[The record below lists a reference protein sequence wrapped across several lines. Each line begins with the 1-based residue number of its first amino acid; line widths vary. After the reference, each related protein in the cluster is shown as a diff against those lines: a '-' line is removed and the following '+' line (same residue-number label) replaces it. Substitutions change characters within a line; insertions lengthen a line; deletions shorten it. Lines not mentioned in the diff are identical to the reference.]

1 LPWVTTTGIPLDE
14 QKSLI
19 FMATTVDVAT
29 PVPHI
34 TRTFLLIYHPI
45 ISTFGKSG
53 YFKCIARFPKY
64 H

>member
-1 LPWVTTTGIPLDE
+1 
-14 QKSLI
+14 
-19 FMATTVDVAT
+19 MATTVDVAT

-53 YFKCIARFPKY
+53 CF
-64 H
+64 